1 MPCPPEKETPMPAFI
16 LLLYRFFRGLW
27 NGLKD
32 KDFRNLFLWLIAI
45 ILLGSWF
52 YARVEHWTLLDAIY
66 FSITTLATVGYGDFS
81 PHTAAGKIF
90 TIFYI
95 IIGIGMLSGFI
106 VLLAERSGLMK
117 RKPDALKAGEEK
129 TTTDEHR

>member
-1 MPCPPEKETPMPAFI
+1 MPAFF

-27 NGLKD
+27 NGMKD
-32 KDFRNLFLWLIAI
+32 KDFRNLFLWLLALIV
-45 ILLGSWF
+45 LGSWF
-52 YARVEHWTLLDAIY
+52 YMRVEHWTFLDSVY

-81 PHTAAGKIF
+81 PQTVAGKIF

-117 RKPDALKAGEEK
+117 GKLSAEK
-129 TTTDEHR
+129 QDEPKSQ

>member
-1 MPCPPEKETPMPAFI
+1 MPAFF
-16 LLLYRFFRGLW
+16 LLLYRFFHGLW

-32 KDFRNLFLWLIAI
+32 KDFRNLFLWLVAI

-52 YARVEHWTLLDAIY
+52 YARVEHWTFLDAIY

-81 PHTAAGKIF
+81 PQTAAGKIF

-106 VLLAERSGLMK
+106 VLLAERSGLM
-117 RKPDALKAGEEK
+117 RKSDKTEK
-129 TTTDEHR
+129 KE

>member
-1 MPCPPEKETPMPAFI
+1 MPAFF
-16 LLLYRFFRGLW
+16 LLLYRFFRGMW
-27 NGLKD
+27 TGMKD
-32 KDFRNLFLWLIAI
+32 KDFRNLFLWLITI

-52 YARVEHWTLLDAIY
+52 YMRVENWNFLDSIY
-66 FSITTLATVGYGDFS
+66 FSITTLTTVGYGDFY

-95 IIGIGMLSGFI
+95 LIGIGMLSGFV

-117 RKPDALKAGEEK
+117 RSEK
-129 TTTDEHR
+129 NEKKE

>member
-1 MPCPPEKETPMPAFI
+1 MPAFF

-27 NGLKD
+27 SGMKD
-32 KDFRNLFLWLIAI
+32 KDFRNLFLWLLTLIV
-45 ILLGSWF
+45 LGSWF
-52 YARVEHWTLLDAIY
+52 YMRVEHWTFLDAVY

-81 PHTAAGKIF
+81 PQTVSGKIF

-117 RKPDALKAGEEK
+117 RGDESAEK
-129 TTTDEHR
+129 RE

>member
-1 MPCPPEKETPMPAFI
+1 MPAFF

-27 NGLKD
+27 NGMKD
-32 KDFRNLFLWLIAI
+32 KDFRNLFLWLISI
-45 ILLGSWF
+45 VLLGSWF
-52 YARVEHWTLLDAIY
+52 YARVEHWTFLDSVY
-66 FSITTLATVGYGDFS
+66 FSITTLATVGYGDLY

-117 RKPDALKAGEEK
+117 GRQPAINKDENKAP
-129 TTTDEHR
+129 

>member
-1 MPCPPEKETPMPAFI
+1 MPAFF

-27 NGLKD
+27 NGMKD
-32 KDFRNLFLWLIAI
+32 KDFRSLFLWLVTLI
-45 ILLGSWF
+45 ILGSFF
-52 YARVEHWTLLDAIY
+52 YVRVEHWTLLDSIY
-66 FSITTLATVGYGDFS
+66 FSVTTLATVGYGDLA
-81 PHTAAGKIF
+81 PQTATGKIF

-117 RKPDALKAGEEK
+117 RKSDQAEK
-129 TTTDEHR
+129 SG

>member
-1 MPCPPEKETPMPAFI
+1 MPAFF

-27 NGLKD
+27 NGMKD
-32 KDFRNLFLWLIAI
+32 RDFRNLFLWLITI

-52 YARVEHWTLLDAIY
+52 YARVEGWGFLDAVY
-66 FSITTLATVGYGDFS
+66 FSIVTLATVGYGDLV
-81 PHTAAGKIF
+81 PQTVAGKIF

-106 VLLAERSGLMK
+106 ILLAERSGLMK
-117 RKPDALKAGEEK
+117 KTEK
-129 TTTDEHR
+129 KD